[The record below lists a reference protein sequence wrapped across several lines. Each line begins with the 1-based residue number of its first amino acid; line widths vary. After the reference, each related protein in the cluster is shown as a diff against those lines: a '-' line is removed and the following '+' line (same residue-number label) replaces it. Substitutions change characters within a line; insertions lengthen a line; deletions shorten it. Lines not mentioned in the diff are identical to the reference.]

1 MSVSPIYISGE
12 AKPDHVLPSFI
23 ENGAPPHLLERSAPA
38 AYSAVALFASSSEFV
53 CSYIGGNSLRS
64 FSGAG
69 GYHDPLHWYRLCA
82 VMGTRQR
89 FPEVRTAFGAYPDIC
104 KMSSGY
110 TSLLEWGLKGRS
122 PFCKLGH
129 VLAHDMLAFP
139 ISSKARNRKVLR
151 CPSIRL
157 AKARQLR
164 LAFV

>member
-1 MSVSPIYISGE
+1 MFYPRLSKMGLRPISSGAVRPPPAPLLLCLHPHRNLCAATSV
-12 AKPDHVLPSFI
+12 ATPS
-23 ENGAPPHLLERSAPA
+23 
-38 AYSAVALFASSSEFV
+38 
-53 CSYIGGNSLRS
+53 RS

-89 FPEVRTAFGAYPDIC
+89 FPEVRTAFGAYPTTFAKC
-104 KMSSGY
+104 LSGY

-129 VLAHDMLAFP
+129 VLAHDMLTFP
-139 ISSKARNRKVLR
+139 VSSKARNRKVLR